1 MKTKK
6 IAAVLAVILILAA
19 LPLSASAAEY
29 GGSTSVSFE
38 IDYTYEVHI
47 PEFATLDKDSSF
59 EITAMNV
66 YVPSGQVLAVSL
78 DMTEFENGKIAFQN
92 EAGEECYFGAYCN
105 QQDGGSSILTQ
116 NDSDVAYFR
125 TGEMSAFWGG
135 GVSLLPQYTEG
146 LTPGTYS
153 GILHFV
159 IDMIDYPQ
167 TEG

>member
-92 EAGEECYFGAYCN
+92 ETGEKCYLSVYRKSN
-105 QQDGGSSILTQ
+105 SGSSLLSET
-116 NDSDVAYFR
+116 NSDIAYFR

-135 GVSLLPQYTEG
+135 GVSLSPQYTEG

-153 GILHFV
+153 GILHFT
-159 IDMIDYPQ
+159 IDTIDYPQ

>member
-29 GGSTSVSFE
+29 GGSTTVSFE

-78 DMTEFENGKIAFQN
+78 DMTEFKNGKIAFQN
-92 EAGEECYFGAYCN
+92 ETGEKCYLSVYRKSN
-105 QQDGGSSILTQ
+105 SGSSLLTET
-116 NDSDVAYFR
+116 NSDIAYFR

>member
-6 IAAVLAVILILAA
+6 IAAVLAVIFILAA

-59 EITAMNV
+59 EITALNV

-92 EAGEECYFGAYCN
+92 ETGEKCYLSVYRKSN
-105 QQDGGSSILTQ
+105 SGSSLLTET
-116 NDSDVAYFR
+116 NSDIAYFR

-159 IDMIDYPQ
+159 IDMIDYPR

>member
-92 EAGEECYFGAYCN
+92 ETGEKCYLSVYRKSN
-105 QQDGGSSILTQ
+105 SGSSLLTET
-116 NDSDVAYFR
+116 NSDIAYFR
-125 TGEMSAFWGG
+125 TGERSAFWGG

-159 IDMIDYPQ
+159 IDMIDYPR

>member
-19 LPLSASAAEY
+19 LSLSASAAEY

-92 EAGEECYFGAYCN
+92 EAGEECYLSVYRKSN
-105 QQDGGSSILTQ
+105 SGSSLLTET
-116 NDSDVAYFR
+116 NSDIAYFR

-159 IDMIDYPQ
+159 IDMIDYPR

>member
-6 IAAVLAVILILAA
+6 IVAVLAVILILAA

-38 IDYTYEVHI
+38 IEYTYEVHI
-47 PEFATLDKDSSF
+47 PEFAALDKDSSF

-78 DMTEFENGKIAFQN
+78 DMAEFENGKIAFQN
-92 EAGEECYFGAYCN
+92 ETGEKCYLSVYRKSN
-105 QQDGGSSILTQ
+105 SGSSLLTEA
-116 NDSDVAYFR
+116 NSDIAYFR

-159 IDMIDYPQ
+159 IDMIDYPR

>member
-78 DMTEFENGKIAFQN
+78 DMTEFENGKITFQN
-92 EAGEECYFGAYCN
+92 EAGEECDFLAYRKK
-105 QQDGGSSILTQ
+105 QEGGISLLTP

>member
-6 IAAVLAVILILAA
+6 IAAILAVILILAA

-59 EITAMNV
+59 EITAINV

-92 EAGEECYFGAYCN
+92 ETGEKCYLSVYRKSN
-105 QQDGGSSILTQ
+105 SGSSLLTET
-116 NDSDVAYFR
+116 NSDIAYFR

-159 IDMIDYPQ
+159 IDMIDYPR

>member
-6 IAAVLAVILILAA
+6 IAAVLAVIFILAA

-59 EITAMNV
+59 EITALNV

-92 EAGEECYFGAYCN
+92 ETGEKCYLSVYRKSN
-105 QQDGGSSILTQ
+105 SGSSLLTET
-116 NDSDVAYFR
+116 NSDIAYFR

>member
-6 IAAVLAVILILAA
+6 IAAILAVILILAA

-29 GGSTSVSFE
+29 GGSTTVSFE

-92 EAGEECYFGAYCN
+92 EAGEECYLSVYRKSN
-105 QQDGGSSILTQ
+105 SGSSLLTET
-116 NDSDVAYFR
+116 NSDIAYFR

-153 GILHFV
+153 GILHFI

>member
-78 DMTEFENGKIAFQN
+78 DMTEFENEKIAFQN
-92 EAGEECYFGAYCN
+92 EAGEECYLSVYRKSN
-105 QQDGGSSILTQ
+105 SGSSLLTET
-116 NDSDVAYFR
+116 NSDIAYFR

>member
-92 EAGEECYFGAYCN
+92 EAGEECYLSVYRKSN
-105 QQDGGSSILTQ
+105 SGSSLLTET
-116 NDSDVAYFR
+116 NSDIAYFR

-159 IDMIDYPQ
+159 IDMIDYPR

>member
-6 IAAVLAVILILAA
+6 IAAVLAVIFILAA

-29 GGSTSVSFE
+29 GGSTTVSFE
-38 IDYTYEVHI
+38 IDYTYEVYI
-47 PEFATLDKDSSF
+47 PEFATLDKNSSF
-59 EITAMNV
+59 EITAINV

-92 EAGEECYFGAYCN
+92 ETGEKCYLSVYRKSN
-105 QQDGGSSILTQ
+105 SGSSLLTET
-116 NDSDVAYFR
+116 NSDIAYFR

>member
-6 IAAVLAVILILAA
+6 IAAVLAVIFILAA

-29 GGSTSVSFE
+29 GGSTTVSFE

-92 EAGEECYFGAYCN
+92 ETGEKCYLSVYRKSN
-105 QQDGGSSILTQ
+105 SGSSLLTET
-116 NDSDVAYFR
+116 NSDIAYFR

-159 IDMIDYPQ
+159 IDMIDYPR

>member
-6 IAAVLAVILILAA
+6 IAAILAVILILAA

-92 EAGEECYFGAYCN
+92 EAGEECYLSVYRKSN
-105 QQDGGSSILTQ
+105 SGSSLLTET
-116 NDSDVAYFR
+116 NSDIAYFR

-159 IDMIDYPQ
+159 IDMIDYPR

>member
-19 LPLSASAAEY
+19 LPLSVSAAEY
-29 GGSTSVSFE
+29 GGSTTVSFE

-47 PEFATLDKDSSF
+47 PEFAALDKDSSF

-78 DMTEFENGKIAFQN
+78 DMTEFENGKIAFHN
-92 EAGEECYFGAYCN
+92 EAGEECYLSVYRESA
-105 QQDGGSSILTQ
+105 DRTSLLTE

-125 TGEMSAFWGG
+125 TGDMSAFWGG
-135 GVSLLPQYTEG
+135 GVSLLPKYTEG

-159 IDMIDYPQ
+159 IEMIDYPQ

>member
-38 IDYTYEVHI
+38 IEYTYEVHI
-47 PEFATLDKDSSF
+47 PEFAALDKDSSF

-78 DMTEFENGKIAFQN
+78 DMAEFENGKIAFQN
-92 EAGEECYFGAYCN
+92 ETGEKCYLSVYRKSN
-105 QQDGGSSILTQ
+105 SGSSLLTET
-116 NDSDVAYFR
+116 NSDIAYFR

>member
-59 EITAMNV
+59 EITAINV

-92 EAGEECYFGAYCN
+92 EAGEECYLSVYRKSN
-105 QQDGGSSILTQ
+105 SGSSLLTET
-116 NDSDVAYFR
+116 NSDIAYFR

-153 GILHFV
+153 GILHFI

>member
-59 EITAMNV
+59 EITAINV

-92 EAGEECYFGAYCN
+92 ETGEKCYLSVYRKSN
-105 QQDGGSSILTQ
+105 SGSSLLTET
-116 NDSDVAYFR
+116 NSDIAYFR

-159 IDMIDYPQ
+159 IDMIDYPR

>member
-92 EAGEECYFGAYCN
+92 ETGEKCYLSVYRKSN
-105 QQDGGSSILTQ
+105 SGSSLLTET
-116 NDSDVAYFR
+116 NSDIAYFR

>member
-29 GGSTSVSFE
+29 GGSISVSFE

-92 EAGEECYFGAYCN
+92 EAGEECYLSVYRKSN
-105 QQDGGSSILTQ
+105 SGSSLLTET
-116 NDSDVAYFR
+116 NSDIAYFR

-153 GILHFV
+153 GILHFI

>member
-29 GGSTSVSFE
+29 GGSTTVSYA
-38 IDYTYEVHI
+38 IDYFYTVRI
-47 PEFATLDKDSSF
+47 PEFATLDRDSSF
-59 EITAMNV
+59 QIAADDV
-66 YVPSGQVLAVSL
+66 FIPSGKVLAVSL
-78 DMTEFENGKIAFQN
+78 DMTEFENGKIAFHN
-92 EAGEECYFGAYCN
+92 EAGEECYFWAYCN

-125 TGEMSAFWGG
+125 MGDMSAFWGG
-135 GVSLLPQYTEG
+135 GVSLLPKYTED
-146 LTPGTYS
+146 LTPGTYT

-159 IDMIDYPQ
+159 IDIIDYPQ

>member
-92 EAGEECYFGAYCN
+92 ETGEKCYLSVYRKSN
-105 QQDGGSSILTQ
+105 SGSSLLTET
-116 NDSDVAYFR
+116 NSDIAYFR

-159 IDMIDYPQ
+159 IDMIDYPR

>member
-6 IAAVLAVILILAA
+6 IAAVLAVIFILAA

-29 GGSTSVSFE
+29 GGSTTVSFE

-78 DMTEFENGKIAFQN
+78 DMTEFENGKIAFHN
-92 EAGEECYFGAYCN
+92 EAGEKCYLSVYRK
-105 QQDGGSSILTQ
+105 SINRTSLLTE

-125 TGEMSAFWGG
+125 TGDMSAFWGG
-135 GVSLLPQYTEG
+135 EVSLLPKYTED

-159 IDMIDYPQ
+159 IEMIDYPQ

>member
-92 EAGEECYFGAYCN
+92 EAGEECYLSVYRKSN
-105 QQDGGSSILTQ
+105 SGSSLLTET
-116 NDSDVAYFR
+116 NSDIAYFR

-153 GILHFV
+153 GILHFI